1 MELEVRVNAR
11 HEADRQWM
19 EAALKEAELA
29 LEEREVPVGA
39 VVVLGDRI
47 IGRGHNQV
55 EGLRDPTA
63 HAEIIAIGAA
73 ARSLGVP
80 RLTGASIYTTM
91 EPCPMCAGAI
101 VHARLSRLVFGCAD
115 EKGGYCGSLGNI
127 PDDPRLNHR
136 VAISSGVME
145 TECGALLTDFFANL
159 RAGNR

>member
-1 MELEVRVNAR
+1 MGIGTNAR
-11 HEADRQWM
+11 QEADRHWM

-39 VVVLGDRI
+39 VVVLGDRV

-55 EGLRDPTA
+55 ERLRDPTA

-101 VHARLSRLVFGCAD
+101 VHARLGRLVFGCAD

-145 TECGALLTDFFANL
+145 TECGALLSDFFAKL

>member
-1 MELEVRVNAR
+1 METKASARYEV
-11 HEADRQWM
+11 DRQWM
-19 EAALKEAELA
+19 EAALKEAKLA
-29 LEEREVPVGA
+29 LEEEEVPVGA
-39 VVVLGDRI
+39 VVVLGDKI

-73 ARSLGVP
+73 ARSMGVP

-136 VAISSGVME
+136 VSVGSGVRE
-145 TECGALLTDFFANL
+145 TECAALLSDFFVKL
-159 RAGNR
+159 RTRKR

>member
-1 MELEVRVNAR
+1 
-11 HEADRQWM
+11 M

-29 LEEREVPVGA
+29 LKEREVPVGA

-55 EGLRDPTA
+55 ERFRDPTA

-73 ARSLGVP
+73 TRSLGVP

-145 TECGALLTDFFANL
+145 TECGALLSDFFATL
-159 RAGNR
+159 RARSR